1 MKNLNVLPPVYTTK
15 TTEMS
20 KKRTQALEP
29 SEKYEVAEKVIRMEN
44 YSPHLFWDVDKKD
57 LILNQYKELLVKR
70 VLGYGTMSDRKQINL
85 DLGLKQIT
93 LIALQIRD
101 LDPKGANLISLLSGI
116 PIEEFRCY
124 TFQQLNPG
132 RWNF

>member
-1 MKNLNVLPPVYTTK
+1 
-15 TTEMS
+15 MS
-20 KKRTQALEP
+20 EP
-29 SEKYEVAEKVIRMEN
+29 FEKYEVEEKEISMEY
-44 YSPHLFWDVDKKD
+44 YSQHLFWDIDKKD
-57 LILNQYKELLVKR
+57 LILNHYKELLVKR
-70 VLGYGTMSDRKQINL
+70 VLGYGTMSDWNQLKF

-101 LDPKGANLISLLSGI
+101 LDPKGANLISLLSGT